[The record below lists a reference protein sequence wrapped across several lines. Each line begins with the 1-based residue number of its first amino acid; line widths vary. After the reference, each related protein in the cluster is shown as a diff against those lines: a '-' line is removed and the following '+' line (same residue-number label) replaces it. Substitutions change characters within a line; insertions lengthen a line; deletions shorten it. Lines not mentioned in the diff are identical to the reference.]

1 MNTLTFVAAFED
13 EGAAAVIA
21 DSSVCDIL
29 VNPPGLANL
38 VAIVAVRAL
47 PPPAP

>member
-1 MNTLTFVAAFED
+1 MNALAFVAAFED
-13 EGAAAVIA
+13 EGAATVIA

-29 VNPPGLANL
+29 VNPPSLANL

-47 PPPAP
+47 PAAAV